1 MAFHRV
7 GARGGMSLP
16 RIRALVD
23 RLVGGLIVLC
33 VSVAA
38 IPVLVLLLFVL
49 INGLPGMLTP
59 GFFTDPPYPQG
70 VPGGG
75 VLNAIIGTLEIVG
88 IGSLLAVPVG
98 ALIGIFL
105 SEYGRNQVGNTVR
118 FISDVFTGLPSIA
131 FGIFGYT
138 VVVLTTHHFS
148 ALSASIALAV
158 LMLPVI
164 LRATETALVLVPN
177 SLGAPRWRVT
187 LEIIVPAALGGIV
200 TGALLAMARAAGET
214 APLLFTAFGNDIV
227 QTNPWQP
234 MGALSLTIFRNAL
247 VPYPNLQQQAWA
259 AALLLVA
266 LVAATNILAR
276 IYVRRIQ
283 R

>member
-1 MAFHRV
+1 
-7 GARGGMSLP
+7 MSLP
-16 RIRALVD
+16 FVRLMVDRVVGALV
-23 RLVGGLIVLC
+23 VLC
-33 VSVAA
+33 VMVAA
-38 IPVLVLLLFVL
+38 VPVLVLFLFV
-49 INGLPGMLTP
+49 IIKGLPGILTP
-59 GFFTDPPYPQG
+59 GFFTQPPHPQG

-88 IGSLLAVPVG
+88 IASLLAVPVG

-105 SEYGRNQVGNTVR
+105 SEYGRNQVGDTVR
-118 FISDVFTGLPSIA
+118 FISDVLTGLPSIA

-164 LRATETALVLVPN
+164 LRATETALLLVPN
-177 SLGAPRWRVT
+177 ALREAGLALGAPRWRVT
-187 LEIIVPAALGGIV
+187 LEIVVPAALGGIV
-200 TGALLAMARAAGET
+200 TGALLAIARAAGET

-227 QTNPWQP
+227 QTNPMQP
-234 MGALSLTIFRNAL
+234 MGALALTVFRNAL
-247 VPYPNLQQQAWA
+247 VPYPNLQEQAWA
-259 AALLLVA
+259 AALLLVI
-266 LVAATNILAR
+266 LVAVTNILAR
-276 IYVRRIQ
+276 VYVRRLQ

>member
-1 MAFHRV
+1 
-7 GARGGMSLP
+7 MSLP
-16 RIRALVD
+16 MVRVLVD
-23 RLVGGLIVLC
+23 RLVAALVVLC
-33 VSVAA
+33 VMVAA
-38 IPVLVLLLFVL
+38 IPVLVLFLYV
-49 INGLPGMLTP
+49 IIKGLPGILTP
-59 GFFTDPPYPQG
+59 GFFTQSPHPQG

-88 IGSLLAVPVG
+88 LGSLLAVPVG

-105 SEYGRNQVGNTVR
+105 SEYGRNQLGDTVR
-118 FISDVFTGLPSIA
+118 FISDVLTGLPSIA

-148 ALSASIALAV
+148 ELAASIALAV

-164 LRATETALVLVPN
+164 LRATETALLLVPN
-177 SLGAPRWRVT
+177 ALREAGLALGAPRWRVT
-187 LEIIVPAALGGIV
+187 LEIVVPAALGGIV

-214 APLLFTAFGNDIV
+214 APLLFTTLGNDIV
-227 QTNPWQP
+227 QTKPLQS
-234 MGALSLTIFRNAL
+234 MGALALTVFHNAL
-247 VPYPNLQQQAWA
+247 VPYPNLQDQAWG
-259 AALLLVA
+259 AALLLVI

-276 IYVRRIQ
+276 VYVRRIQ

>member
-1 MAFHRV
+1 MNRPLV
-7 GARGGMSLP
+7 
-16 RIRALVD
+16 RIFVD
-23 RLVGGLIVLC
+23 RLVTALIAWC
-33 VSVAA
+33 VVVAA
-38 IPVLVLLLFVL
+38 IPVLVLLLFVV
-49 INGLPGMLTP
+49 IKGLPGLLTP
-59 GFFTDPPYPQG
+59 GFFTDPPHPQG

-88 IGSLLAVPVG
+88 TASLLAVPVG

-105 SEYGRNQVGNTVR
+105 SEYGRNQVGDAVR
-118 FISDVFTGLPSIA
+118 FISDVLTGLPSIA

-148 ALSASIALAV
+148 ALSASVALAV

-164 LRATETALVLVPN
+164 LRATESALVLVPD
-177 SLGAPRWRVT
+177 SLREAGLALGAARWRVT
-187 LEIIVPAALGGIV
+187 LEIVVPAALGGIV

-227 QTNPWQP
+227 QTNPLQP
-234 MGALSLTIFRNAL
+234 MSALALTVFRNAL
-247 VPYPNLQQQAWA
+247 VPYPNLQDQAWA
-259 AALLLVA
+259 AALLLVM
-266 LVAATNILAR
+266 LVASANILAR
-276 IYVRRIQ
+276 LYVRRIQ

>member
-1 MAFHRV
+1 
-7 GARGGMSLP
+7 MSLP
-16 RIRALVD
+16 LVRLLID
-23 RLVGGLIVLC
+23 RLVGALVVLC
-33 VSVAA
+33 VMVAA
-38 IPVLVLLLFVL
+38 IPVLVLFLFV
-49 INGLPGMLTP
+49 IIKGMPGILTP
-59 GFFTDPPYPQG
+59 GFFTQSPHPQG

-88 IGSLLAVPVG
+88 VGSLLAVPVG

-105 SEYGRNQVGNTVR
+105 SEYGRNQVGDTVR
-118 FISDVFTGLPSIA
+118 FISDVLTGLPSIA

-148 ALSASIALAV
+148 SLSGSIALAV

-164 LRATETALVLVPN
+164 LRATETALLLVPN
-177 SLGAPRWRVT
+177 ALREAGLALGAPRWRVT
-187 LEIIVPAALGGIV
+187 LEIVVPAALGGIV

-227 QTNPWQP
+227 QTNPLQP
-234 MGALSLTIFRNAL
+234 MGALALTIFRNAL
-247 VPYPNLQQQAWA
+247 VPYPNLQDQAWA
-259 AALLLVA
+259 AALLLVI

-276 IYVRRIQ
+276 VYVRRIQ

>member
-1 MAFHRV
+1 MSRLLVRV
-7 GARGGMSLP
+7 F
-16 RIRALVD
+16 VD
-23 RLVGGLIVLC
+23 RLVGALIVLC
-33 VSVAA
+33 VIVAA

-49 INGLPGMLTP
+49 IKGLPGMLTP
-59 GFFTDPPYPQG
+59 GFFTDAPHPQG

-75 VLNAIIGTLEIVG
+75 VFNAIVGTLEIVG
-88 IGSLLAVPVG
+88 IGSVLAVPVG

-105 SEYGRNQVGNTVR
+105 SEYGRNQIGDAVR

-164 LRATETALVLVPN
+164 LRATETALVLVPQ
-177 SLGAPRWRVT
+177 SLREAGLALGAPRWRVT
-187 LEIIVPAALGGIV
+187 MEVVVPAALGGIV

-214 APLLFTAFGNDIV
+214 APLLFTAFGNDLL
-227 QTNPWQP
+227 QTNPLQP
-234 MGALSLTIFRNAL
+234 MSALSLTIFRNAL
-247 VPYPNLQQQAWA
+247 VPYPNLQEQAWA
-259 AALLLVA
+259 AALLLVM

>member
-1 MAFHRV
+1 
-7 GARGGMSLP
+7 MSLP
-16 RIRALVD
+16 IIRLFVD
-23 RLVGGLIVLC
+23 RLVGSLVVLC
-33 VSVAA
+33 VMVAA
-38 IPVLVLLLFVL
+38 VPVLVLFLFV
-49 INGLPGMLTP
+49 IIKGTPGILTP
-59 GFFTDPPYPQG
+59 GFFSQSPHPQG

-105 SEYGRNQVGNTVR
+105 SEYGRNQVGDTVR
-118 FISDVFTGLPSIA
+118 FISDVLTGLPSIA
-131 FGIFGYT
+131 FGILGYS

-148 ALSASIALAV
+148 ALSGSIALAV

-164 LRATETALVLVPN
+164 LRATETALLLVPN
-177 SLGAPRWRVT
+177 ALREAGLALGAPRWRVT
-187 LEIIVPAALGGIV
+187 LEIVVPAALGGIV

-227 QTNPWQP
+227 QTNPLQP
-234 MGALSLTIFRNAL
+234 MGALALTIFRNAL
-247 VPYPNLQQQAWA
+247 VPYPNLQDQAWA
-259 AALLLVA
+259 AALLLVM

-276 IYVRRIQ
+276 VYVRRIQ

>member
-1 MAFHRV
+1 
-7 GARGGMSLP
+7 
-16 RIRALVD
+16 
-23 RLVGGLIVLC
+23 
-33 VSVAA
+33 
-38 IPVLVLLLFVL
+38 
-49 INGLPGMLTP
+49 MLTP
-59 GFFTDPPYPQG
+59 GFFTDPPHPQG

-105 SEYGRNQVGNTVR
+105 SEYGRNQIGNTVR

-177 SLGAPRWRVT
+177 SLREAGLALGAPRWRVT

-214 APLLFTAFGNDIV
+214 APLLFIRQRYRPDESLAADGRALSDHL
-227 QTNPWQP
+227 QERARPLSQPPAAGLGRGAAARRPRRRHQHPGPDLRPADSALGRP
-234 MGALSLTIFRNAL
+234 MGE
-247 VPYPNLQQQAWA
+247 
-259 AALLLVA
+259 
-266 LVAATNILAR
+266 
-276 IYVRRIQ
+276 
-283 R
+283 

>member
-1 MAFHRV
+1 
-7 GARGGMSLP
+7 MSLLLV
-16 RIRALVD
+16 RVLVD
-23 RLVGGLIVLC
+23 RLVGALVVLC
-33 VSVAA
+33 VMVAA
-38 IPVLVLLLFVL
+38 IPVLVLFLFV
-49 INGLPGMLTP
+49 IIKGMPGILTP
-59 GFFTDPPYPQG
+59 GFFTQSPHPQG

-105 SEYGRNQVGNTVR
+105 SEYGRNQLGDTVR
-118 FISDVFTGLPSIA
+118 FISDVLTGLPSIA

-148 ALSASIALAV
+148 ALAASIALAI

-164 LRATETALVLVPN
+164 LRATETALLLVPN
-177 SLGAPRWRVT
+177 ALREAGLALGAPRWRVT
-187 LEIIVPAALGGIV
+187 LEIVVPAALGGIV

-214 APLLFTAFGNDIV
+214 APLLFTTAGNDIL
-227 QTNPWQP
+227 QTNPLQP
-234 MGALSLTIFRNAL
+234 MGALALTVFRNAL
-247 VPYPNLQQQAWA
+247 VPYPNLQDQAWA
-259 AALLLVA
+259 AALLLVI

-276 IYVRRIQ
+276 VYVRRIQ

>member
-1 MAFHRV
+1 MSRLVVRV
-7 GARGGMSLP
+7 F
-16 RIRALVD
+16 VD
-23 RLVGGLIVLC
+23 RLVGAIIALC
-33 VSVAA
+33 VMLAA

-49 INGLPGMLTP
+49 IRGLPGMLTP
-59 GFFTDPPYPQG
+59 GFFTDAPHPQG

-75 VLNAIIGTLEIVG
+75 VFNAIVGTLEIVG

-105 SEYGRNQVGNTVR
+105 SEYGRNQIGDAVR

-164 LRATETALVLVPN
+164 LRATETALVLVPQ
-177 SLGAPRWRVT
+177 SLREAGLALGAPRWRVT
-187 LEIIVPAALGGIV
+187 MEVVVPAALGGIV

-214 APLLFTAFGNDIV
+214 APLLFTAFGNDLL
-227 QTNPWQP
+227 QTNPLQP
-234 MGALSLTIFRNAL
+234 MSALSLTVFRNAL
-247 VPYPNLQQQAWA
+247 VPYQNLQEQAWA
-259 AALLLVA
+259 AALLLVM

>member
-1 MAFHRV
+1 
-7 GARGGMSLP
+7 MSLP
-16 RIRALVD
+16 LVRVLMD
-23 RLVGGLIVLC
+23 RLVGALVVLC
-33 VSVAA
+33 VMVAA
-38 IPVLVLLLFVL
+38 IPVLVLFLFV
-49 INGLPGMLTP
+49 IIKGMPGILTP
-59 GFFTDPPYPQG
+59 GFFSQSPHPQG

-105 SEYGRNQVGNTVR
+105 SEYGRNQVGDTVR
-118 FISDVFTGLPSIA
+118 FISDVLTGLPSIA
-131 FGIFGYT
+131 FGILGYS

-148 ALSASIALAV
+148 ALSGSIALAV

-164 LRATETALVLVPN
+164 LRATETALLLVPN
-177 SLGAPRWRVT
+177 ALREAGLALGAPRWRVT
-187 LEIIVPAALGGIV
+187 LEIVVPAALGGIV

-227 QTNPWQP
+227 QTNPLQP
-234 MGALSLTIFRNAL
+234 MGALALTIFRNAL
-247 VPYPNLQQQAWA
+247 VPYPNLQDQAWA
-259 AALLLVA
+259 AALLLVM

-276 IYVRRIQ
+276 VYVRRIQ

>member
-1 MAFHRV
+1 
-7 GARGGMSLP
+7 MSLP
-16 RIRALVD
+16 LVRLIVD
-23 RLVGGLIVLC
+23 RVVGSLVVLC
-33 VSVAA
+33 VMVAA
-38 IPVLVLLLFVL
+38 IPVLVLFLFVVL
-49 INGLPGMLTP
+49 KGLPGLLTP
-59 GFFTDPPYPQG
+59 GFFTDSPHPQG

-105 SEYGRNQVGNTVR
+105 SEYGRNQVGDTVR
-118 FISDVFTGLPSIA
+118 FISDVLTGLPSIA

-148 ALSASIALAV
+148 AISGSIALAV

-164 LRATETALVLVPN
+164 LRATETALLLVPN
-177 SLGAPRWRVT
+177 ALREAGLALGAPRWRVT
-187 LEIIVPAALGGIV
+187 LEIVVPAALGGIV

-227 QTNPWQP
+227 QTNPLQP
-234 MGALSLTIFRNAL
+234 MGALSLTVFRNAL
-247 VPYPNLQQQAWA
+247 VPYANLQDQAWA
-259 AALLLVA
+259 AALLLVI

-276 IYVRRIQ
+276 VYVRRIQ